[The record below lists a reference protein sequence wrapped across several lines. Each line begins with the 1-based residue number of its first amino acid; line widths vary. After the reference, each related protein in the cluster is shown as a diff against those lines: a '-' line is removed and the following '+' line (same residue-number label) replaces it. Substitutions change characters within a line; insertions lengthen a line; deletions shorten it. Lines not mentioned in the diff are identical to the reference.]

1 VLLLHVVFYKE
12 FLFVSF
18 DQETAR
24 SLGYRVGRWTLLL
37 YLTIGL
43 AIAFAMQFAGVM
55 LVFSFLVLPAVT
67 GLLLARGM
75 AGMFSWAIGA
85 GMLAAVVGFAISIP
99 FDLPTGPAM
108 VAVSGA
114 LVVIASGLR
123 RLRAA

>member
-75 AGMFSWAIGA
+75 AGMLSWAIGA